1 MRRRARKLGG
11 TGWEI
16 YLGHA
21 VRWRNSGGS
30 LLTLIGD
37 DDIYWQWTHLGSLN
51 GPASG
56 EVAGLVIFVHRGAR
70 SFFTIPFFLPYP
82 FFRHTLF
89 FAIPFFSPVGGS
101 WDHGPPPDPRS
112 SDLLPCLPL
121 WARTRV
127 GRSCPCTR
135 CDRRTGRW
143 RHRGRWRGE
152 DGQVTC
158 TRADFD

>member
-1 MRRRARKLGG
+1 M
-11 TGWEI
+11 
-16 YLGHA
+16 
-21 VRWRNSGGS
+21 
-30 LLTLIGD
+30 
-37 DDIYWQWTHLGSLN
+37 
-51 GPASG
+51 
-56 EVAGLVIFVHRGAR
+56 AGLVIFVHRGAR
-70 SFFTIPFFLPYP
+70 SFFAIPFFSPYP

-89 FAIPFFSPVGGS
+89 FAIPFFSPYPFFFLTLFSPVSGS
-101 WDHGPPPDPRS
+101 LVLWPPPAPRPP
-112 SDLLPCLPL
+112 SDFLPCLPL

-127 GRSCPCTR
+127 GRSCLCTR